1 MNLENLQKAYF
12 YGNTYGV
19 EGVDKFLS
27 NNFETFFENI
37 DSSIDIAFK
46 GGLKI
51 ILEGHNTEA
60 IPENNQEKVKKFWFF

>member
-1 MNLENLQKAYF
+1 M
-12 YGNTYGV
+12 
-19 EGVDKFLS
+19 EGIEKFLS
-27 NNFETFFENI
+27 NNLEAFVENI
-37 DSSIDIAFK
+37 DTSIDIAFK